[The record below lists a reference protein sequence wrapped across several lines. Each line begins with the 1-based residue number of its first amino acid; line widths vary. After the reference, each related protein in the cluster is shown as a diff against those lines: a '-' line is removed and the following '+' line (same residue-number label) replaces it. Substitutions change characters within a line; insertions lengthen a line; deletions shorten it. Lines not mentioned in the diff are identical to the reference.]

1 MKVLLLEDE
10 KSIRDFVR
18 INLRRE
24 NYDVVEAATGEEAL
38 ELADSQPDIEMAIL
52 DVMLPGIDGFEVC
65 GRLREKYPRLGIIML
80 TAKSQEADK
89 VLGLGYGADDY
100 MSKPFSPAE
109 LIARVKALHRR
120 LLPAATPAPEE
131 KNIIDLCPFTL
142 LLDER
147 RLIKKEQE
155 IILTPKEFAII
166 KLLGENANK
175 AISRDEILSNVWG
188 QFFVGDLKVV
198 DVNIRRIRQ
207 KIELDPAHPVYL
219 ETVWG
224 YGYLWRKDHSDARN

>member
-10 KSIRDFVR
+10 KSIRDFIR

-38 ELADSQPDIEMAIL
+38 ALAEEQHDIEIAIL

-65 GRLREKYPRLGIIML
+65 SVLRQKYPRIGIIML
-80 TAKSQEADK
+80 TAKSQEVDK
-89 VLGLGYGADDY
+89 VMGLNNGADDY

-109 LIARVKALHRR
+109 LLARVNALHRR
-120 LLPAATPAPEE
+120 LSPVTPVQQEE
-131 KNIIDLCPFTL
+131 TNKINLHPFTL

-147 RLIKKEQE
+147 KLINQGQE
-155 IILTPKEFAII
+155 IVLTPKEFSII
-166 KLLGENANK
+166 KLLGENVNK
-175 AISRDEILSNVWG
+175 AISRDEILTAVWG

-207 KIELDPAHPVYL
+207 KIEQDPAHPAFL

-224 YGYLWRKDHSDARN
+224 YGYLWRKDTVDAGH

>member
-24 NYDVVEAATGEEAL
+24 NYEVVEAATGEEAL
-38 ELADSQPDIEMAIL
+38 ALAEEQHDIEIAIL

-65 GRLREKYPRLGIIML
+65 SVLRQKYPRMGIIML
-80 TAKSQEADK
+80 TAKSQEVDK
-89 VLGLGYGADDY
+89 VMGLNNGADDY

-109 LIARVKALHRR
+109 LLARVNALHRR
-120 LLPAATPAPEE
+120 LSPVTSVQQEE
-131 KNIIDLCPFTL
+131 TNKINLHPFTL

-147 RLIKKEQE
+147 KLIKQEQE
-155 IILTPKEFAII
+155 IVLTPKEFSII
-166 KLLGENANK
+166 KLLGENVNK
-175 AISRDEILSNVWG
+175 AISRDEILTAVWG

-207 KIELDPAHPVYL
+207 KIEQDPAHPAFL

-224 YGYLWRKDHSDARN
+224 YGYLWRKDTVDEGH

>member
-24 NYDVVEAATGEEAL
+24 NYEVVEAATGEEAL
-38 ELADSQPDIEMAIL
+38 ALAEEQHDIEIAIL

-65 GRLREKYPRLGIIML
+65 SVLRQKYPRIGIIML
-80 TAKSQEADK
+80 TAKSQEVDK
-89 VLGLGYGADDY
+89 VMGLNNGADDY

-109 LIARVKALHRR
+109 LLARVNALHRR
-120 LLPAATPAPEE
+120 LSPVTPVQQEE
-131 KNIIDLCPFTL
+131 TNKINLHPFTL

-147 RLIKKEQE
+147 KLINQGQE
-155 IILTPKEFAII
+155 IVLTPKEFSII
-166 KLLGENANK
+166 KLLGENVNK
-175 AISRDEILSNVWG
+175 AISRDEILTAVWG

-207 KIELDPAHPVYL
+207 KIEQDPAHPAFL

-224 YGYLWRKDHSDARN
+224 YGYLWRKDTVDAGH

>member
-18 INLRRE
+18 INLKRE
-24 NYDVVEAATGEEAL
+24 GCEVVEASTGEEAL
-38 ELADSQPDIEMAIL
+38 EIAESQSDIEIAIL

-80 TAKSQEADK
+80 TAKSQELDK
-89 VLGLGYGADDY
+89 VMGLEFGADDY
-100 MSKPFSPAE
+100 VGKPFSPAE
-109 LIARVKALHRR
+109 LLARVKALHRR
-120 LLPAATPAPEE
+120 LAPVTAAPVQ
-131 KNIIDLCPFTL
+131 KNEIDISPFTL

-147 RLIKKEQE
+147 KLTRGDQE
-155 IILTPKEFAII
+155 IVLTPKEFAII
-166 KLLGENANK
+166 KLLAENANK
-175 AISRDEILSNVWG
+175 AISRDEILTAVWG
-188 QFFVGDLKVV
+188 QFFVGDLKIV

-207 KIELDPAHPVYL
+207 KIEQDAAHPAFL

-224 YGYLWRKDHSDARN
+224 YGYLWRKDIHDEGN

>member
-10 KSIRDFVR
+10 KSIRDFIR

-24 NYDVVEAATGEEAL
+24 DIEVVEAGSGEEAL
-38 ELADSQPDIEMAIL
+38 KLADQHQGIEIAIL
-52 DVMLPGIDGFEVC
+52 DVMLPGIDGFTVC
-65 GRLREKYPRLGIIML
+65 DRLRQKDPRLGIIML

-89 VLGLGYGADDY
+89 IKGLGYGADDY
-100 MSKPFSPAE
+100 ICKPFSPAE
-109 LIARVKALHRR
+109 LLARVKALHRR
-120 LLPAATPAPEE
+120 LSAPPASSQKAA
-131 KNIIDLCPFTL
+131 KRIDLDPFTM

-147 RLIKKEQE
+147 KFFKNDVE
-155 IILTPKEFAII
+155 IDLTPKEFAII

-188 QFFVGDLKVV
+188 QFYLGDLKVV

-207 KIELDPAHPVYL
+207 KIEEDPANPAFL

-224 YGYLWRKDHSDARN
+224 YGYMWRKEHFDERN

>member
-24 NYDVVEAATGEEAL
+24 NYEVVEAATGEEAL
-38 ELADSQPDIEMAIL
+38 ELAEQQTDIEIAIL
-52 DVMLPGIDGFEVC
+52 DVMLPGIDGLEVC
-65 GRLREKYPRLGIIML
+65 ERLREKYPRMGIIML
-80 TAKSQEADK
+80 TAKSQEVDK
-89 VLGLGYGADDY
+89 VMGLNNGADDY

-109 LIARVKALHRR
+109 LLARVNALHRR
-120 LLPAATPAPEE
+120 LSPVTATPQEE
-131 KNIIDLCPFTL
+131 ANKLDLHPFTL

-147 RLIKKEQE
+147 KLIKQDQD
-155 IILTPKEFAII
+155 IVLTPKEFAII
-166 KLLGENANK
+166 KLLGENVNK
-175 AISRDEILSNVWG
+175 AISRDEILTSVWG

-198 DVNIRRIRQ
+198 DVNIRRIRT
-207 KIELDPAHPVYL
+207 KIEVDPANPMIL

-224 YGYLWRKDHSDARN
+224 YGYLWRKDQTDERH